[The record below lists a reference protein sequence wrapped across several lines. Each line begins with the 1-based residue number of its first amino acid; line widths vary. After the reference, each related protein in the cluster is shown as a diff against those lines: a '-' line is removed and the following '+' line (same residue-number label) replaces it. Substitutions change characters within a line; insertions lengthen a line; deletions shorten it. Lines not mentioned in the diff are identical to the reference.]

1 VQGTSTASNG
11 QFNSSDG
18 IDFPVAAQNETNG
31 VPVAATV
38 GGSYVSRSSLQLT
51 VTEATGARTFSAS
64 YDARYEHA
72 ASLDAVAGSYTGITG
87 HAAGKLDA
95 SVLVNSD
102 GTLAGTNAGCTFR
115 GTLTPHKSVAAFDFT
130 VSAAPG
136 NLCIFGKGPI
146 TGVLYYDEV
155 NRQIYGLAPFGGRV
169 DLWYLFGA
177 KP

>member
-1 VQGTSTASNG
+1 LH
-11 QFNSSDG
+11 
-18 IDFPVAAQNETNG
+18 
-31 VPVAATV
+31 VP
-38 GGSYVSRSSLQLT
+38 R
-51 VTEATGARTFSAS
+51 
-64 YDARYEHA
+64 HP
-72 ASLDAVAGSYTGITG
+72 
-87 HAAGKLDA
+87 H
-95 SVLVNSD
+95 
-102 GTLAGTNAGCTFR
+102 
-115 GTLTPHKSVAAFDFT
+115 PHKSVAAFDFT